1 MFNLGNFL
9 EIFSDLVG
17 KGGYLEKYDKLYSFI
32 HVEKTNRSIQIFIR
46 ELDKKT
52 SVDFY
57 EKAAK
62 ELPIYQEFMEFK

>member
-32 HVEKTNRSIQIFIR
+32 HVEKTNRSI
-46 ELDKKT
+46 
-52 SVDFY
+52 
-57 EKAAK
+57 
-62 ELPIYQEFMEFK
+62 